1 MNLQVMPERFS
12 ICEIEDIQAV
22 DWQYP
27 HTFVSQMEDVCTLV
41 CPEKAIGQNAQQ
53 KRWRGFY
60 MDDSLDTEVG
70 SGLKKI
76 LQVLGDYQINLH
88 LVTTFQTDYL
98 FVPEEKLEKAL
109 LHLKRAG
116 WSIYRK

>member
-27 HTFVSQMEDVCTLV
+27 HTFVSQMEDVCTSV
-41 CPEKAIGQNAQQ
+41 CPEKAIGQNAKQ

-60 MDDSLDTEVG
+60 MDDCLDTEVG

-88 LVTTFQTDYL
+88 L

>member
-41 CPEKAIGQNAQQ
+41 CPEKAINQNAQQ
-53 KRWRGFY
+53 TGRY
-60 MDDSLDTEVG
+60 QSDT
-70 SGLKKI
+70 
-76 LQVLGDYQINLH
+76 
-88 LVTTFQTDYL
+88 
-98 FVPEEKLEKAL
+98 LESDRL
-109 LHLKRAG
+109 SCIEHR
-116 WSIYRK
+116 I

>member
-41 CPEKAIGQNAQQ
+41 CPEKAIGQNAQ
-53 KRWRGFY
+53 
-60 MDDSLDTEVG
+60 
-70 SGLKKI
+70 
-76 LQVLGDYQINLH
+76 
-88 LVTTFQTDYL
+88 
-98 FVPEEKLEKAL
+98 
-109 LHLKRAG
+109 
-116 WSIYRK
+116 

>member
-1 MNLQVMPERFS
+1 
-12 ICEIEDIQAV
+12 
-22 DWQYP
+22 
-27 HTFVSQMEDVCTLV
+27 
-41 CPEKAIGQNAQQ
+41 
-53 KRWRGFY
+53 
-60 MDDSLDTEVG
+60 MDDCLDTEVG